1 VKESILAAQKSQRWV
16 GIGLAVVASLIVL
29 VAGGLY
35 FGAKALKGKVEQA
48 LGPESE
54 IGEIRLGLTS
64 VEVVKLRLRAPSG
77 WPASDTLRAERIRI
91 APDLFALLSAKV
103 SIPSIVVEGAY
114 VSALRSAEGR
124 LRVVPSLLEKKGEKK
139 EAGKGPEVA
148 IGAIELK
155 DGVLEFFDATVKRPA
170 HKIRLEQLQAKVT
183 DLQLPDLKAKS
194 KLRLDGVLKGV
205 RGDGKILIDGWMEF
219 ASKDSELRNT
229 LRGVDLIALQPY
241 LLKAAESGV
250 RKGTLDLDLQA
261 TIKANH
267 LHAPGALTLNG
278 LELESGGTFM
288 GMPRA
293 AVVGLMKGKDDKIT
307 IRFTLDGKL
316 DDPNFKLNEGFSTR
330 IASSLGDV
338 LGVSLE
344 GIARGAGAV
353 GQKGLEAVGGA
364 VEGVGKAVKGI
375 FGK

>member
-1 VKESILAAQKSQRWV
+1 MAAQKSQRWV

-183 DLQLPDLKAKS
+183 GLQLPDLKAKS